1 MGVARVLESLTDGYK
16 SFLNHFPSKVEP
28 WTHTPSDDARKGQ
41 GHPGEAVSLSV
52 KPKEVPASH
61 SEAAPV
67 LGGPGL

>member
-1 MGVARVLESLTDGYK
+1 M
-16 SFLNHFPSKVEP
+16 EP

-52 KPKEVPASH
+52 KPREVPASH
-61 SEAAPV
+61 SEVALV